1 MPKLGLGNK
10 STNSGLVTPG
20 IITDNLV
27 LKHNYNAGS
36 LKPIS
41 DGAAYFDGINDYIK
55 IDNAATDLFTLN
67 TSDFA
72 WAGWIKA
79 ETDAASE
86 KIFDASDDST
96 NGFFIFISSSGYV
109 RIKCADVAGSF
120 SSGTNLQDGLWH
132 HVAVNF
138 DRSGNATCYF
148 DGALDSTTVDI
159 SAEVS
164 DSASCADDITI
175 GINNDES
182 NEDFKG
188 FLCNIGVWKRL
199 LTQAEVKSIMWKNY
213 SGLVS
218 SETSDLIGWWN
229 LSSNANDSL
238 ALNNGT
244 LT

>member
-10 STNSGLVTPG
+10 STNSGLITPG
-20 IITDNLV
+20 IVTDNLV
-27 LKHNYNAGS
+27 LKHNYNAGRVA
-36 LKPIS
+36 PVS
-41 DGAAYFDGINDYIK
+41 DGAAYFDGSQDYIK
-55 IDNAATDLFTLN
+55 IDNASTDLFTLN

-86 KIFDASDDST
+86 KIFDALGDAI
-96 NGFFIFISSSGYV
+96 NGFFIYIASGGDV
-109 RIKCADVAGSF
+109 RIRVADVAGSF
-120 SSGTNLQDGLWH
+120 SSGTSLRDGLWH

-148 DGALDSTTVDI
+148 DGVLDSTTVDI

-164 DSASCADDITI
+164 DSASCGDDITI
-175 GINNDES
+175 GINNDEN

-213 SGLVS
+213 SELVS

-229 LSSNANDSL
+229 LSSDANDSL
-238 ALNNGT
+238 GLNNGT